1 MLFAASVFTAA
12 FKKQCQKMKEQES
25 DKVEKNGASGEETK
39 GENKSKGKKKDA
51 GAKSEEAALKKEKE
65 EMVEKK
71 IKAAEQEA
79 GAVGGKQLS
88 ERLKEKEHVEPSTS
102 FPNLIAVDENFLT
115 MCREIGWS
123 TNVSRDALTTLQ
135 MSLNDFVG
143 RE

>member
-12 FKKQCQKMKEQES
+12 FKKQCQEMKEQEY
-25 DKVEKNGASGEETK
+25 DKVEKNGVSGEETK

-51 GAKSEEAALKKEKE
+51 GAKTEEAALKKEK

-71 IKAAEQEA
+71 IKAAEQEV
-79 GAVGGKQLS
+79 GVVGGKELS
-88 ERLKEKEHVEPSTS
+88 ERPKEKEHVGPSTS

-123 TNVSRDALTTLQ
+123 TNVSRDALTALQ

>member
-1 MLFAASVFTAA
+1 
-12 FKKQCQKMKEQES
+12 MKEQEY
-25 DKVEKNGASGEETK
+25 DKVEKNGVSGEETK
-39 GENKSKGKKKDA
+39 GENKSKGKKKDV
-51 GAKSEEAALKKEKE
+51 GAKSEEAALIKEKE
-65 EMVEKK
+65 MGEKK

-79 GAVGGKQLS
+79 DAVGGKELS
-88 ERLKEKEHVEPSTS
+88 ERPKDKEHVEPSTL

-123 TNVSRDALTTLQ
+123 TNVSRDVLTALQ

>member
-1 MLFAASVFTAA
+1 MV
-12 FKKQCQKMKEQES
+12 KKQ
-25 DKVEKNGASGEETK
+25 K

-65 EMVEKK
+65 EIVEKK

-79 GAVGGKQLS
+79 GAVQGKELS
-88 ERLKEKEHVEPSTS
+88 ERLKEKEHVEPLPS

-123 TNVSRDALTTLQ
+123 TNVSRDALTALQ